1 MKKRLYRD
9 PKEGVFFGVCAGLGE
24 YFNIDPVF
32 IRIIW
37 LLTLVSYGFGLI
49 AYLFCC
55 LLIPRKS
62 K

>member
-1 MKKRLYRD
+1 MNKRLYRD
-9 PKEGVFFGVCAGLGE
+9 TKEGVFFGVCAGLGE

-37 LLTLVSYGFGLI
+37 LLTLVTYGFGII

-55 LLIPRKS
+55 LLMPSKS